1 MIIDQGLQ
9 QGGVQVAECGVDGW
23 RESEQGRM
31 GGQHKPH
38 HSAPPTATASAPF
51 ANCPRPHSAS
61 LRLAPRFRG
70 EGEGGAG
77 GWGAR
82 SEAKHGRFGI
92 DDATAGRPPP
102 RLARRPLPASRR
114 PNWRQ
119 GSFLIAG
126 RGGGFEDGRRRAPG
140 RVRRARARQANGP
153 ARLCSPH
160 PVGPRSPDRLTRHG
174 ARMHRGHAW
183 CVVWGRGGTGGERG
197 APEKRFRRVRLWKR
211 RSRFSDVGEKAFAL
225 LSSHAPFS
233 PTHH

>member
-31 GGQHKPH
+31 GGRHKPH

-92 DDATAGRPPP
+92 DGRYRGQAPAAPRPPP
-102 RLARRPLPASRR
+102 VACLATPQLEAGILPHRRK
-114 PNWRQ
+114 
-119 GSFLIAG
+119 
-126 RGGGFEDGRRRAPG
+126 GRRLRGRAAAG
-140 RVRRARARQANGP
+140 ARARAPREGAASQR
-153 ARLCSPH
+153 ARP
-160 PVGPRSPDRLTRHG
+160 PVLPTPCWPTLPRS
-174 ARMHRGHAW
+174 
-183 CVVWGRGGTGGERG
+183 
-197 APEKRFRRVRLWKR
+197 
-211 RSRFSDVGEKAFAL
+211 
-225 LSSHAPFS
+225 
-233 PTHH
+233 THPPWRADA